1 MLSNLAEQTLAK
13 ARTQMSSARA
23 PAPTRALHQPTEPV
37 ENINTRPDAKG
48 LQSLDVIVDGPV
60 NHFMYLEGRRHAID
74 LASSLSALPAA
85 EIIASLCR
93 SGAGR
98 PASYAQGIKSIV
110 DAIKEQVDG

>member
-1 MLSNLAEQTLAK
+1 MLSKLAEQTLAK
-13 ARTQMSSARA
+13 VRTQMSSAQA
-23 PAPTRALHQPTEPV
+23 PAPTRAPRRPTAPV
-37 ENINTRPDAKG
+37 EKINMLPNARG
-48 LQSLDVIVDGPV
+48 LQSLEVIVDGPI

-74 LASSLSALPAA
+74 LASSLSAIPAA

-110 DAIKEQVDG
+110 DAIKERGDG